1 MDTRPTTLVSQRDDR
16 VRATG
21 GEGPTRDVTADAV
34 RFAPEA
40 IFAALNAAGVD
51 YVVIG
56 GIAAVLHGS
65 PLRTG
70 DADVCPERGDANLER
85 LATAL
90 TAINADIRTDRGEV
104 VATPWSGTL
113 IGNAEMWNLTTSAGD
128 LDIAFRPAGTSGY
141 DELVADAATYELEG
155 GVRVVVASLADVIR
169 SKEAAGRPKDR
180 EALPVLR
187 ELQREQDET

>member
-1 MDTRPTTLVSQRDDR
+1 M
-16 VRATG
+16 
-21 GEGPTRDVTADAV
+21 TADAV
-34 RFAPEA
+34 HFAPEE
-40 IFAALNAAGVD
+40 IFAALNSAEVD

-70 DADVCPERGDANLER
+70 DADVCPARTGDNLDR
-85 LATAL
+85 LAAAL
-90 TAINADIRTDRGEV
+90 TALRAGIRTDKGDV
-104 VATPWSGTL
+104 VSTSWSGVL

-128 LDIAFRPAGTSGY
+128 LDVAFRPAGTDGY
-141 DELVADAATYELEG
+141 EDLAPSAVTYELEG

-169 SKEAAGRPKDR
+169 SKEAADRTKDR

-187 ELQREQDET
+187 QLAREQDEL